1 MLDIKKRIAS
11 LALAGS
17 LFGISALGVAAAP
30 PKQAGGAAGVV
41 AAVVQAID
49 TVDVNNGVINVDV
62 VDINNSFN
70 NLTALNNVLNNSPIL
85 SGNDV
90 DVTVIDGDVIVTL
103 NNVLNDAQ
111 VNVLN
116 LAIANGLDVS
126 NVVAVV
132 ELLSGDFILITR

>member
-1 MLDIKKRIAS
+1 MLDIKKRFVS

-17 LFGISALGVAAAP
+17 LLGVSAVGVAAAP
-30 PKQAGGAAGVV
+30 PTQAGGAAGVV

-49 TVDVNNGVINVDV
+49 TVDVNNGVINVEV

-90 DVTVIDGDVIVTL
+90 DVTVIDGDVTVE
-103 NNVLNDAQ
+103 NVLNGAQ
-111 VNVLN
+111 LNVLN
-116 LAIANGLDVS
+116 IAILNGLDVDIDD
-126 NVVAVV
+126 VVAVV

>member
-30 PKQAGGAAGVV
+30 PTQAGGAAGVV

-49 TVDVNNGVINVDV
+49 TVDVNNGIINIDV
-62 VDINNSFN
+62 VDINDSFN

-116 LAIANGLDVS
+116 LAILNGLDVS

>member
-17 LFGISALGVAAAP
+17 LFGMSALGVAAAP
-30 PKQAGGAAGVV
+30 PTQAGGAAGVV

-49 TVDVNNGVINVDV
+49 TVDVNNGIINVAV
-62 VDINNSFN
+62 VDIDDSFN

-85 SGNDV
+85 SGNNV
-90 DVTVIDGDVIVTL
+90 DVTVIDGNVIVTL
-103 NNVLNDAQ
+103 NNVLNRTQ
-111 VNVLN
+111 LNVLN
-116 LAIANGLDVS
+116 LAILNGLDVS

>member
-30 PKQAGGAAGVV
+30 PTQAGGAAGVV

-49 TVDVNNGVINVDV
+49 TVDVNNGIINVAV
-62 VDINNSFN
+62 VDINDSFN

-90 DVTVIDGDVIVTL
+90 DVTVIDGNVIVTL
-103 NNVLNDAQ
+103 TNVLNDAQ
-111 VNVLN
+111 LNVLN
-116 LAIANGLDVS
+116 LAILNGLDVS